1 MFETLPNPLPLNI
14 LDYSAKSWTF
24 LGSMKNSIKREPN
37 NHETTDKDKANL
49 DNMIQGGEVHTPE
62 DRKTLKRSQNVT
74 KTI

>member
-1 MFETLPNPLPLNI
+1 
-14 LDYSAKSWTF
+14 
-24 LGSMKNSIKREPN
+24 MKNSIKREPN